1 MDIIDV
7 LTKDHRE
14 VNQMFGRFQRA
25 NKPETLDEIAKEI
38 IRELSIHAAIEEQ
51 FVYPLIRRKVDD
63 GDGLADHAIDE
74 HQEVKELLDKLEK
87 MEPTQKQFTQTMEKL
102 IESVREHVAEEE
114 GEVLPKLRE
123 ATTADLRGKVG
134 ELAGKAKSV
143 VPTHPHPMVPGTAT
157 AQLLAGPW
165 ASLVDRI
172 RDLVA

>member
-7 LTKDHRE
+7 LTKDHGE
-14 VNQMFGRFQRA
+14 VNQLFGRFQRA
-25 NKPETLDEIAKEI
+25 SKPETLDELAKEI

-51 FVYPLIRRKVDD
+51 FVYPFLRRTVDD
-63 GDGLADHAIDE
+63 GGGLADHAIDE

-87 MEPTQKQFTQTMEKL
+87 MESTQKQFTQTMEKL

-123 ATTADLRGKVG
+123 ATTADLREKIGAV
-134 ELAGKAKSV
+134 ADKAKSI

-165 ASLVDRI
+165 ASLVDRL